1 MNYLKQ
7 YKLLIR
13 NAQQRDAG
21 SEMHHVFPRSI
32 FGDNNNIV
40 ALTMREH
47 YIAHKLLF
55 HICENRYGSHPYT
68 YKMANAV
75 IMMGNRCSRHYELA
89 RRHFIENHHTKTEE
103 GRRHISER
111 QKGSANGMY
120 GKSAPN
126 RGVPH
131 SPESNEKNRQAHNKS
146 YELYFTDG
154 TTRLITGAKAFAK
167 QNGYNL
173 SHLIQVVK
181 GNRKRHKDII
191 GGKKLD

>member
-1 MNYLKQ
+1 MHYLKQ
-7 YKLLIR
+7 YSKLIR

-21 SEMHHVFPRSI
+21 TEKHHVFPRSI
-32 FGDNNNIV
+32 FGDNSTIV
-40 ALTMREH
+40 LLTLREH
-47 YIAHKLLF
+47 YVAHKLLF
-55 HICENRYGSHPYT
+55 HICKERYGSHPNT

-89 RRHFIENHHTKTEE
+89 RQHFVENHHTKTEE
-103 GRRHISER
+103 GRLKNSLS
-111 QKGSANGMY
+111 KMGKANGMY
-120 GKSAPN
+120 GKAAAN

-131 SPESNEKNRQAHNKS
+131 SPHSNDKNRQAHNKT
-146 YELYFTDG
+146 YEIYFTDG
-154 TTRLITGAKAFAK
+154 TTRRIIGAKAFAK
-167 QNGYNL
+167 QNGYNH